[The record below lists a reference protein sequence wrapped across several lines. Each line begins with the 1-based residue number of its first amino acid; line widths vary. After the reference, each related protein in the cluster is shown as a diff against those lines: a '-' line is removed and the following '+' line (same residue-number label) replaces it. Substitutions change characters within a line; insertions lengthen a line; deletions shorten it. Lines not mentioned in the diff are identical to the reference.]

1 MNKPLIIISGPSG
14 SGEDSIIEGIAKRMH
29 IERVITTTT
38 RDKRHGERDGHP
50 YYFISK
56 DAFTSGIEKGEFF
69 EYAQHYND
77 NYYGVTFQEIK
88 RVEHSGKVGI
98 WKIDYKGV
106 MKAKELMPD
115 IVAIFINAPLEI
127 LEARLRKR
135 DTVTDEYIAE
145 RMAYTK
151 EWLEHTGMYDFT
163 VINEEG
169 RLSETIDKVEAIIRD
184 VAGLD
189 K

>member
-1 MNKPLIIISGPSG
+1 MKQPSLIIISGPSG
-14 SGEDSIIEGIAKRMH
+14 SGEDSIIEGLAKRMPL
-29 IERVITTTT
+29 ERVITTTS
-38 RDKRHGERDGHP
+38 REKRHGERDGYP
-50 YYFISK
+50 YYFVSA
-56 DAFTSGIEKGEFF
+56 DGFERGIAAGDFF

-77 NYYGVTFQEIK
+77 QYYGVTLEEIK

-106 MKAKELMPD
+106 KRAKELLPN
-115 IVAIFINAPLEI
+115 IYAIFINAPLDV

-135 DTVTDEYIAE
+135 DAVTDAYIEE

-151 EWLEHTGMYDFT
+151 EWLEHTDMYDIT
-163 VINEEG
+163 VENVQGKLI
-169 RLSETIDKVEAIIRD
+169 ETIDTVEEIIR
-184 VAGLD
+184 GLSES